1 MVRSGKWGVAFLVV
15 FACLFGIMTASRF
28 SLATNSGGMLP
39 RHSKSSLRL
48 SQKAA
53 FPYHSRR
60 FDALVGES
68 SRCCGVGK
76 SNDFYKWLN
85 EKYETSGFKLPG
97 KERLSLNEALTAEK
111 RELASMRDLNAK
123 ANAEIQVG
131 ERLHR
136 LIKTIIPRFS
146 LERGFEFSNVV
157 RYGERQCFLQS
168 AIIAGLMQEMGINAG
183 VVMVYRNP
191 RGEESNNGHAIVL
204 VKLPNG
210 RDTVVDA
217 SDPEAFIRQQ
227 GLFIRSIDYQ
237 YVNPV
242 YDAKSPT
249 IDSYTLA
256 SNGKALDTTQVL
268 PLDYSFIRSQ
278 FWYYRGE
285 RAPGGVFAA
294 KPTAEGL
301 KSSAYAL
308 RTSVWLCPKN
318 PLAVYMLGRAYM
330 LQGNKVEAK
339 KRFYAANDLYARYG
353 WVPPG
358 EKSAL
363 AMVK

>member
-1 MVRSGKWGVAFLVV
+1 VVTSGKWAAGVLIIVV
-15 FACLFGIMTASRF
+15 CLLGVMTASRML
-28 SLATNSGGMLP
+28 LATSANGILP
-39 RHSKSSLRL
+39 PHSKSSLRL
-48 SQKAA
+48 SAKAA
-53 FPYHSRR
+53 YPLHSRR
-60 FDALVGES
+60 FEALVGES
-68 SRCCGVGK
+68 RRCCTVGEP
-76 SNDFYKWLN
+76 NDFYKWLN
-85 EKYETSGFKLPG
+85 GKYETSHFKLPG
-97 KERLSLNEALTAEK
+97 KEKLSLSQALRAEK
-111 RELASMRDLNAK
+111 RELASIRNVNRK
-123 ANAEIQVG
+123 ADAEIAIGQ
-131 ERLHR
+131 RLHR
-136 LIKTIIPRFS
+136 LIKTAIPRFS

-157 RYGERQCFLQS
+157 RYGARQCFLQS

-210 RDTVVDA
+210 RDTIVDA
-217 SDPEAFIRQQ
+217 SDPEAFIKQQ
-227 GLFIRSIDYQ
+227 GLFVRSIDYR
-237 YVNPV
+237 YVNPI

-249 IDSYTLA
+249 IDSYKLA
-256 SNGKALDTTQVL
+256 SNGRALDTTQVL
-268 PLDYSFIRSQ
+268 PLDYGFIRSQ

-294 KPTAEGL
+294 KPTTEGL

-330 LQGNKVEAK
+330 LQGNKAEAR
-339 KRFYAANDLYARYG
+339 KRFNTANALYTRFG

-358 EKSAL
+358 EKAAL
-363 AMVK
+363 ALVK